1 MHVQIESSWYGSRFI
16 LTSTG
21 TDGSQTYLEHCVN
34 LCKQFGPR
42 PGPTNV
48 ERDLDQKLFDT
59 QIVILKEFS
68 AFFFFKK
75 ISRLQKICK
84 ITWHAKL
91 KLMYYLS

>member
-1 MHVQIESSWYGSRFI
+1 MHVRIESSWHGSRFI

-21 TDGSQTYLEHCVN
+21 TDGSQNYLEHCVN

-48 ERDLDQKLFDT
+48 GRDLDQKLFDT

-68 AFFFFKK
+68 PYVLF
-75 ISRLQKICK
+75 
-84 ITWHAKL
+84 
-91 KLMYYLS
+91 